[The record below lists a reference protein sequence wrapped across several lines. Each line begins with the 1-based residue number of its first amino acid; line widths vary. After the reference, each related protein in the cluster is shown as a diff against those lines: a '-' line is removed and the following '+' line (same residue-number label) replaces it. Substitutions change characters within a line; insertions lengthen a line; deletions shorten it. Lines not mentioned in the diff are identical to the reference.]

1 MNIEKK
7 DYLVSIIMPCFNS
20 EKYISEAIESVLKQ
34 TYSNFELIIIDD
46 NSTDSTLKIIN
57 SFRDNRI
64 TIISFDENQG
74 AGVARNKGIEV
85 ANGRFIAFLDSD
97 DLWSKNKL
105 EAQIKFMLDNNYH
118 LTYSYYQCFDKNG
131 ISNIKT
137 PPLSISYNKLLYCN
151 IIGCLTAIYD
161 SYIIGKQ
168 YMPLIRK
175 RQDMGLWLKIL
186 KQYGDAYCLPYVLAS
201 YRTDSGMTKNKF
213 NAALYQWKFYKHEL
227 KFNLIKSLYYFIG
240 YTYNG
245 LFKK

>member
-118 LTYSYYQCFDKNG
+118 LTYSYYQCFDKKWN
-131 ISNIKT
+131 
-137 PPLSISYNKLLYCN
+137 
-151 IIGCLTAIYD
+151 
-161 SYIIGKQ
+161 
-168 YMPLIRK
+168 
-175 RQDMGLWLKIL
+175 
-186 KQYGDAYCLPYVLAS
+186 
-201 YRTDSGMTKNKF
+201 
-213 NAALYQWKFYKHEL
+213 
-227 KFNLIKSLYYFIG
+227 
-240 YTYNG
+240 
-245 LFKK
+245 

>member
-105 EAQIKFMLDNNYH
+105 EAQIKFML
-118 LTYSYYQCFDKNG
+118 
-131 ISNIKT
+131 
-137 PPLSISYNKLLYCN
+137 
-151 IIGCLTAIYD
+151 
-161 SYIIGKQ
+161 
-168 YMPLIRK
+168 
-175 RQDMGLWLKIL
+175 
-186 KQYGDAYCLPYVLAS
+186 
-201 YRTDSGMTKNKF
+201 
-213 NAALYQWKFYKHEL
+213 
-227 KFNLIKSLYYFIG
+227 
-240 YTYNG
+240 
-245 LFKK
+245 